1 MSSLKPQV
9 LPYTK
14 KGIFGNVAPQ
24 GLSGIGS
31 KVGQSVSGL
40 WTSLSAGIATNIL
53 NRSLGLSSEEVAR
66 MSNSQSAPGVA
77 AEDSDAMVTVS
88 QLGDRTNERKKQLA
102 DSANKDGRSSLSGHD
117 ITLIDDELE
126 TLYSAF
132 QNSRASVSK
141 TDDGKTGATWMEE
154 ERRAQKVR
162 RDELKVRALNR
173 NGRVDYSIQESVP
186 PLISTPRGTLT

>member
-1 MSSLKPQV
+1 
-9 LPYTK
+9 
-14 KGIFGNVAPQ
+14 
-24 GLSGIGS
+24 
-31 KVGQSVSGL
+31 
-40 WTSLSAGIATNIL
+40 
-53 NRSLGLSSEEVAR
+53 
-66 MSNSQSAPGVA
+66 
-77 AEDSDAMVTVS
+77 MVTVS